1 MTQTYEKV
9 LEMKSPKIEQ
19 VEIPIESELDELVG
33 DLNPRYF
40 EEGTT
45 LENALE
51 NVYSSDIYSNN
62 RYNIF
67 RSY

>member
-9 LEMKSPKIEQ
+9 MEMKSPKIEQ
-19 VEIPIESELDELVG
+19 AETPEEILG

-40 EEGTT
+40 EEDMT

-51 NVYSSDIYSNN
+51 KVHSSAMNFSAK
-62 RYNIF
+62 YNAF
-67 RSY
+67 RPF